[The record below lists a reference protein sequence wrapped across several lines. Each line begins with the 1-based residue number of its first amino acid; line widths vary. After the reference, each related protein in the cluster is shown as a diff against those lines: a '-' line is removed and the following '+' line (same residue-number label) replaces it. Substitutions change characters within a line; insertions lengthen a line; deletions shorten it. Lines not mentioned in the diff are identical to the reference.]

1 MAWGRLLRGYFRA
14 ACHGTARPGK
24 LEACTARH
32 FAYATND
39 NEDDTHAMSTR
50 IYTHEACFEHRPG
63 PHHPESPE
71 RLRAVLEA
79 LKTPEFAQA
88 DWCEAPL
95 GTFEQVALIHTP
107 DYVQNVRELAPQDGY
122 RALDAGD
129 TIMSPGTLEAVMRCV
144 GAACAG
150 VDDVV
155 SRAAD
160 NVFCATRPC
169 GHHAEADRAMG
180 FCVFNQAAIA
190 ALHAR
195 QRHGVQRVAVVDF
208 DVHHGNGTQ
217 NSFYDDAD
225 LFYGSC
231 HQSPFYPGTGARH
244 EAGVAGNIVNIP
256 LARGCSSATF
266 RAAMTDQLLPALRE
280 FAPELL
286 IISAG
291 FDAHHLDPLGGLRF
305 TDEDYHWI
313 TQELLKVAD
322 ASAQGRVVSVLEG
335 GYSLDGLA
343 SGTAAHVRALMGR

>member
-1 MAWGRLLRGYFRA
+1 
-14 ACHGTARPGK
+14 
-24 LEACTARH
+24 
-32 FAYATND
+32 
-39 NEDDTHAMSTR
+39 MSTL

-71 RLRAVLEA
+71 RLHAVLHA
-79 LKTPEFAQA
+79 LKTPEFAA
-88 DWCEAPL
+88 AVWRDAPL
-95 GTFEQVALIHTP
+95 GSFEQVLHIHTP
-107 DYVQNVRELAPQDGY
+107 DYVETVQAMSPINGY

-155 SRAAD
+155 AKTAV
-160 NVFCATRPC
+160 NVFCAMRPC
-169 GHHAEADRAMG
+169 GHHAEAGEAMG

-195 QRHGVQRVAVVDF
+195 QQHGIKRIAVVDF

-217 NSFYDDAD
+217 NSFYGDAD

-231 HQSPFYPGTGARH
+231 HQAQFYPGTGARH
-244 EAGVAGNIVNIP
+244 ETGVANNIVNIP
-256 LARGCSSATF
+256 FPRGTGSATF
-266 RAAMTDQLLPALRE
+266 RAAMEKEMLPALRE

-291 FDAHHLDPLGGLRF
+291 FDAHHLDPLGGLKF
-305 TDEDYHWI
+305 TDEDFHWI
-313 TQELLKVAD
+313 TRELMKVAD
-322 ASAQGRVVSVLEG
+322 ETAAGRIVSVLEG
-335 GYSLDGLA
+335 GYSMEGLA